1 MKAIVIPATAAVVI
15 AQLALSSAARAAVDF
30 NRDIRPILS
39 DNCVRC
45 HGPDAPA
52 RKAGLRLDTR
62 EGLLLP
68 RPDSDRVV
76 VAGKS
81 AESPLYQR
89 LVTTDDD
96 DRMPPVKSGKTLS
109 VAQIAAV
116 REWIDSGAAWQQH
129 WAFVPPVRSPIP
141 VVSDRRWV
149 RNPID
154 NFVRARLDKDGLA
167 ASPEASRQAL
177 LRRVTLDLTG
187 LPPTL
192 HELDKFVK
200 DRSPRAYEKV
210 VDRLLASPRYGERMV
225 LEWLQA
231 ARYADT
237 NGFQSDG
244 ERAMWPWRDWA
255 VRAFN
260 SNMPF
265 DRFTVE
271 QLAGDLLP
279 HPTIDQKIATGFNRN
294 HSLNGEGGAIAEE
307 SRVAY
312 VMDRAETT
320 ATVWLGLT
328 AGCARCHDHK
338 YDPLKQAEYYRLYGF
353 FNQVAET
360 GNVDQRDHTAAP
372 VYEFAD
378 TRTLGARDA
387 QNATLQKLKKEQE
400 GYDTEVRKGQ
410 DAWEKAAD
418 PSTLSKEVAAALARP
433 AANRSVDER
442 KRLTEQFLAQFPEH
456 KARQKAVDEAR
467 QQLDAMNAKIRI
479 TMVMA
484 DAATPRETFVLSRG
498 EYDKPREKVTAD
510 VPSWLPPLPPQAT
523 HNRLA
528 LARWLVDPQNPLPA
542 RVAVNRAWQMFFG
555 TGIVKT
561 SEDFGTQGDPPS
573 HPELLDWLATEFV
586 GSGWNVK
593 ALHRRIL
600 TSATYRQASRT
611 TPETLENDPENRLL
625 ARGPRFR
632 LSAYA
637 IRDQALAL
645 SGLLVDKLG
654 GPPVRPYQP
663 DNVWEDFSYGQIRYR
678 RDTGSALYRRSLYV
692 FWRRSVGPTT
702 LFDTPARQ
710 VCTVRQF
717 RTNSPLH
724 ALTTMNDPTFVEAA
738 RVWAERLLRDGQL
751 TQDERLALAFRMAT
765 ARNPTPE
772 EGAVLTHALEG
783 FLQRFRRD
791 PAAAEQLL
799 AVGDFRSNSAIDA
812 PSHAAYTA
820 VASLILNLDETLTK
834 E

>member
-1 MKAIVIPATAAVVI
+1 MRAKGLCLAAVLIV
-15 AQLALSSAARAAVDF
+15 AQSALASNVQAAIDF

-45 HGPDAPA
+45 HGPDDRA

-68 RPDSDRVV
+68 GPDGSRAVIP
-76 VAGKS
+76 GKS
-81 AESPLYQR
+81 ADSPLLQR
-89 LVTTDDD
+89 LIATDED
-96 DRMPPVKSGKTLS
+96 DRMPPAKSGKALS
-109 VAQIAAV
+109 PTQITAV
-116 REWIDSGAAWQQH
+116 RAWITEGAKWQQH
-129 WAFVPPVRSPIP
+129 WAFVAPVRPP
-141 VVSDRRWV
+141 LPAVGNRDWP

-154 NFVRARLDKDGLA
+154 DFVLARLEQEGMVPA
-167 ASPEASRQAL
+167 PEASGESL
-177 LRRVTLDLTG
+177 IRRVTLDLTG

-192 HELDKFVK
+192 AQVDQFVA
-200 DRSPRAYEKV
+200 DRSPKAYEKL
-210 VDRLLASPRYGERMV
+210 VDRLLASPRYGERMM

-237 NGFQSDG
+237 NGFQNDG
-244 ERAMWPWRDWA
+244 ERTMWHWRDWA
-255 VRAFN
+255 IRAFN
-260 SNMPF
+260 DNMPF
-265 DRFTVE
+265 DRFTIE

-279 HPTIDQKIATGFNRN
+279 NSTADQKIATGFNRN
-294 HSLNGEGGAIAEE
+294 HPLNGEGGAIAEE

-338 YDPLKQAEYYRLYGF
+338 YDPLKQAEYYQFYAF
-353 FNQVAET
+353 FNQVAES
-360 GNVDQRDHTAAP
+360 GNVDERNNNAAP

-378 TRTLGARDA
+378 RLTLDRRNA
-387 QNATLQKLKKEQE
+387 QKEILKKLKQE
-400 GYDTEVRKGQ
+400 IEDL
-410 DAWEKAAD
+410 D
-418 PSTLSKEVAAALARP
+418 KEVVKGKEKGE
-433 AANRSVDER
+433 S
-442 KRLTEQFLAQFPEH
+442 
-456 KARQKAVDEAR
+456 AVRREKQTKVQEAR
-467 QQLDAMNAKIRI
+467 LALDGLNAKIMI
-479 TMVMA
+479 AMVMD
-484 DAATPRETFVLSRG
+484 DAKVPRDSFVLSRG
-498 EYDKPREKVTAD
+498 EYDKPREKVKAE
-510 VPSWLPPLPPQAT
+510 VPAWLPALPAQIP

-528 LARWLVDPQNPLPA
+528 LARWLVDPANPLPA

-586 GSGWNVK
+586 RSGWDVK
-593 ALHRRIL
+593 AMQRLIL
-600 TSATYRQASRT
+600 TSATYRQNSRATAASM
-611 TPETLENDPENRLL
+611 EKDPENRLL
-625 ARGPRFR
+625 GRGPRFR
-632 LSAYA
+632 LNAHA

-645 SGLLVDKLG
+645 SGLLVDKVG

-663 DNVWEDFSYGQIRYR
+663 DGVWEDFSYGKIRYK
-678 RDTGSALYRRSLYV
+678 RDAGDALYRRSLYG

-702 LFDTPARQ
+702 LFDTPSRQ

-738 RVWAERLLRDGQL
+738 RVWAEQLLRHRL
-751 TQDERLALAFRMAT
+751 ISHDERLALAFRMAT
-765 ARNPTPE
+765 GRRPRPDE
-772 EGAVLTHALEG
+772 SAVLARALDG
-783 FLQRFRRD
+783 FLKRYQDDLGAGFR
-791 PAAAEQLL
+791 LL
-799 AVGDFRSNSAIDA
+799 GVGDSRPSSSAE
-812 PSHAAYTA
+812 PHVLAAYTA